1 MQLISPQHITAYFQC
16 SRKAYLM
23 LSTVNKYEL
32 TDYETI
38 IFKAKEKT
46 AKTYCQKSNA
56 QNYEIDILNNGISI
70 VCGAK
75 IRIDC
80 FDFDC
85 NVLYRKEG
93 NSKFG
98 NYYYEPGIFIGTNKI
113 SKENRMELAFLSLVL
128 EKIQGKFSDSAFVVN
143 KKGERHRVK
152 LNPLK
157 DEIKKAINEIQKF
170 KDNSPRLFLNKHC
183 EQCSFCELCKN
194 QAVREDGLTLLNRI
208 TQKQIKSFEK
218 KGIFRSCL
226 KLG

>member
-1 MQLISPQHITAYFQC
+1 MQLISPQHVTAYFQC

-23 LSTVNKYEL
+23 RSSANKYEL

-38 IFKAKEKT
+38 IFKAKEEA
-46 AKTYCQKSNA
+46 AKTYFQKNDA
-56 QNYEIDILNNGISI
+56 QNYEIDILNKGISI

-75 IRIDC
+75 IRIDG

-85 NVLYRKEG
+85 NILSRKDG

-128 EKIQGKFSDSAFVVN
+128 EKIQAKFSDSAFVVN
-143 KKGERHRVK
+143 TKGEQHRVK

-157 DEIKKAINEIQKF
+157 NEIKKAINEIQKF

-183 EQCSFCELCKN
+183 EQCYFCELCKN
-194 QAVREDGLTLLNRI
+194 QAVSEDNLTLLNMI
-208 TQKQIKSFEK
+208 TQ
-218 KGIFRSCL
+218 
-226 KLG
+226 